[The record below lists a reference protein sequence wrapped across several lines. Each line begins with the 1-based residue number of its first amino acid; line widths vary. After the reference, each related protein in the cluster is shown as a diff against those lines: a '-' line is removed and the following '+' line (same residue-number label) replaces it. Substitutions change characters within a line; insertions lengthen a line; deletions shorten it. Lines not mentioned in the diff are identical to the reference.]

1 MDKNRVNLLVVD
13 DDESLR
19 EMLAYVL
26 GAYGKVDMAA
36 NGAEARQLFQNNE
49 YQIVLLDYLMP
60 EVDGMVLLQEF
71 KELQPHTEIIMIT
84 HVRDVKVAVQAIK
97 LGAFDYINKDFNV
110 DDLKLLVQ
118 RALERIQSGRE
129 ILYLRSEVNRLTD
142 QEFIIGR
149 SPKMVSICEILD
161 RAAPTSATVL
171 LQGES
176 GTGKELVA
184 RYLHRRSSR
193 ATRPFVAV
201 NMASIPDNLV
211 ESTLFGHER
220 GAFTD
225 AKKTSYG
232 KFELANEGTLFLDE
246 IAELKLELQGKL
258 LRVMQESEVE
268 RVGGARPIRIDVR
281 IVAATNRDLKAMVKS
296 GTFREDLYYRL
307 NVVPIMLP
315 PLRERIEDIA
325 VFVDLF
331 LKRYNRKYGRQL
343 RLADAS
349 LDTLSHYDWPGN
361 VRELENLID
370 RLVAIHPS
378 DLIRPED
385 IPLDY
390 QFPDPE
396 QFKEGQSTEDQDV
409 LKRATDAFERG
420 FILRV
425 LEKEEWH
432 QERTALRLG
441 IHRKTL
447 EYKIKKL
454 NLMEIVDQHQKSK
467 I

>member
-26 GAYGKVDMAA
+26 GTYGKVDRAA
-36 NGAEARQLFQNNE
+36 NGAEARQFFQNNE

-71 KELQPHTEIIMIT
+71 KELQPNTEIIMIT

-118 RALERIQSGRE
+118 RALEKIQSGRE

-225 AKKTSYG
+225 AKKTAYG

-246 IAELKLELQGKL
+246 IA
-258 LRVMQESEVE
+258 
-268 RVGGARPIRIDVR
+268 ARK
-281 IVAATNRDLKAMVKS
+281 ATSRHA
-296 GTFREDLYYRL
+296 
-307 NVVPIMLP
+307 
-315 PLRERIEDIA
+315 
-325 VFVDLF
+325 
-331 LKRYNRKYGRQL
+331 RK
-343 RLADAS
+343 
-349 LDTLSHYDWPGN
+349 
-361 VRELENLID
+361 
-370 RLVAIHPS
+370 
-378 DLIRPED
+378 
-385 IPLDY
+385 
-390 QFPDPE
+390 
-396 QFKEGQSTEDQDV
+396 
-409 LKRATDAFERG
+409 
-420 FILRV
+420 
-425 LEKEEWH
+425 
-432 QERTALRLG
+432 
-441 IHRKTL
+441 
-447 EYKIKKL
+447 
-454 NLMEIVDQHQKSK
+454 
-467 I
+467 